1 MFLNLSLNLNY
12 ADLVIG
18 VIVVLGFIKGFL
30 AGFWSS
36 VLNVA
41 GMFASFIGAYFLTN
55 PVVNYLERVGGWV
68 TRVTGWW
75 ADVFSSSQALQP
87 YDPNAVAEFSRV
99 SIPLVARAYFSPHRI
114 VFKSGCCR
122 SRRVVPSCHH
132 DGQILVAGWCSSF
145 WRCSEQ
151 YGP

>member
-75 ADVFSSSQALQP
+75 ADVFSLIPSYSKP

-99 SIPLVARAYFSPHRI
+99 SIPLRGSGLFQPSSRI
-114 VFKSGCCR
+114 VSWKSRLLQVPAPRG
-122 SRRVVPSCHH
+122 VPSCH
-132 DGQILVAGWCSSF
+132 
-145 WRCSEQ
+145 
-151 YGP
+151 P